1 MTDNET
7 SEWAIGWTAFAGIMM
22 ILMGGWW
29 IISGT
34 IALLNDEFFAAT
46 GNWIFRFDV
55 TTWGL
60 IHLVVGIVTLGAGF
74 YLFKGATWARTIG
87 VIIAVV
93 AGLTAF
99 SWLPYYPIWAVL
111 LIMVSVGV
119 IYSLTALGRD
129 VTKA

>member
-1 MTDNET
+1 M
-7 SEWAIGWTAFAGIMM
+7 
-22 ILMGGWW
+22 
-29 IISGT
+29 
-34 IALLNDEFFAAT
+34 
-46 GNWIFRFDV
+46 

-119 IYSLTALGRD
+119 IYALTALGRD
-129 VTKA
+129 IAKA